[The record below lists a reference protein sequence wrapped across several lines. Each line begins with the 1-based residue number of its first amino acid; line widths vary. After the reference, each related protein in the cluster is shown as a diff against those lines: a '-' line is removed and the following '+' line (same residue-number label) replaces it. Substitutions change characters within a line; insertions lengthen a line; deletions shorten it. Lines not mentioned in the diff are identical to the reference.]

1 MTHGQGIKRVLAT
14 VPYGDAE
21 LDQLRAAFAPAE
33 VISVSPRDN
42 EGIAEA
48 LEQVDV
54 AVILG
59 DLDHRHLAA
68 PHLRWVHCDH
78 AGLTRSALPE
88 AASRCHGAT
97 GPCR

>member
-1 MTHGQGIKRVLAT
+1 MTHGQDIKRVLAT

-21 LDQLRAAFAPAE
+21 LGRLRAAFAPTE

-59 DLDHRHLAA
+59 DLDHRRC
-68 PHLRWVHCDH
+68 PNC
-78 AGLTRSALPE
+78 RS
-88 AASRCHGAT
+88 SRPWSSRYGK
-97 GPCR
+97 PR